1 MTLTP
6 SPKAERALKADP
18 KLVETW
24 VHGWALTREVAPP
37 ERDSGALR
45 VEVGWPEQK
54 RRYVF
59 NHLSD
64 DVRRL
69 AERIVEPWILI
80 KVCAPWEAVQ
90 PILPPN
96 WVIPFP
102 GFMMTRE
109 LQPVSAPALPKGYAF
124 EFDSR
129 PPLTV
134 ACIKT
139 EGGDIAASGR
149 LGLVSGPAGRIAVFD
164 RIRTHE
170 DHRRKGLARVLMAA
184 HANRAIENGVTR
196 AALVATP
203 DGRLLYEA
211 LGWQLHSLYTT
222 ALIPGPS

>member
-6 SPKAERALKADP
+6 SLEAERALHADP

-24 VHGWALTREVAPP
+24 VHGWAMTREVAPP
-37 ERDSGALR
+37 QPDSGALR
-45 VEVGWPEQK
+45 VEVNWPEQK

-59 NHLSD
+59 NRLSD

-90 PILPPN
+90 PILPAG
-96 WVIPFP
+96 WVIPAP
-102 GFMMTRE
+102 GFMMRRILRAE
-109 LQPVSAPALPKGYAF
+109 PSPVLPDGYAF
-124 EFDSR
+124 ELDSR

-134 ACIKT
+134 AYVKT
-139 EGGDIAASGR
+139 ANGEIAASGR
-149 LGLVSGPAGRIAVFD
+149 LGLVNGPAGRIAVFD
-164 RIRTHE
+164 RIRTHD
-170 DHRRKGLARVLMAA
+170 DHRRKGLARALMAA
-184 HANRAIENGVTR
+184 HANRAIENGVSR

-203 DGRLLYEA
+203 EGRLLYEA

-222 ALIPGPS
+222 ALIPG